1 MGLCDLLDIE
11 VITNE
16 EDRYVTHMKVTKDVL
31 QPHGVLHGGVS
42 AFLAENA
49 ASECI
54 TDHTDINKVHALG
67 LELISTHI
75 MPVFEGD
82 TVETVATPLYKG
94 GRIRVMKIEQ
104 FRLSDGAKF
113 NTSQMTMY
121 MKKVHKEQ
129 A

>member
-1 MGLCDLLDIE
+1 MGLCDILGVE
-11 VITNE
+11 VVTNE

-54 TDHTDINKVHALG
+54 TDHTDINQVHALG

-82 TVETVATPLYKG
+82 TVETVATPLHKG
-94 GRIRVMKIEQ
+94 GRIRVMKVEQ
-104 FRLSDGAKF
+104 FRLSDGAMF
-113 NTSQMTMY
+113 NASQMTMY
-121 MKKVHKEQ
+121 LKKVHK
-129 A
+129 